1 MIAALYKRL
10 KYYMMGRIR
19 MKLKK
24 KVAIVTDNIVGA
36 VDIINELWDRLYAV
50 VTLILSQ
57 WRRI

>member
-19 MKLKK
+19 MKLKE
-24 KVAIVTDNIVGA
+24 KVAIVTDNIVVA
-36 VDIINELWDRLYAV
+36 ADIIDQLWDRLYAV